1 MVQSIHN
8 VGVLRIK
15 SLLTAILIFVSVSV
29 FAHEE
34 HGAHAEATAH
44 DTAAVAAEVVT
55 AETHA
60 AEAHAGEEAHGT
72 EKFDAGKLIVEHIS
86 DSHDWHLW
94 GHTAVPLPIIVY
106 NSERGLSIFSSSRF
120 EHGHKT
126 YNGYKLEDNKI
137 IAVNEMEPTDVHA
150 ATENEELT
158 HATYD
163 LSITKNVFALL
174 VSIAIMLWMF
184 MSVANSYKRRKGEAP
199 KGMQSLIE
207 PLIVFVRDEVAKP
220 SIGEKKYERYM
231 PYLLTVFFFIWI
243 NNLLGLIPIIP
254 GGANLTGNIAVTMTL
269 ALMTFI
275 ITTVSGNKHY
285 WRHIFAMPGVP
296 VGVLVLLTPIELL
309 GVVLRPFV
317 LMIRLFA
324 NITAGHIIA
333 LSFFSLIFIFG
344 EMSTGAGLGVSVLSV
359 AFVVFMT
366 MLELLVAFLQAFVF
380 TLLSAI
386 YFGAAVEEH
395 DHDHHGHD
403 AHVEEALVI

>member
-15 SLLTAILIFVSVSV
+15 GILTAVLLFLSVSL
-29 FAHEE
+29 FANEDSV
-34 HGAHAEATAH
+34 ATNAEAV
-44 DTAAVAAEVVT
+44 AVEQTSATEHHEV
-55 AETHA
+55 
-60 AEAHAGEEAHGT
+60 AGEESTG
-72 EKFDAGKLIVEHIS
+72 KFDAGKMIVEHIS
-86 DSHDWHLW
+86 DSHGWHLW
-94 GHTAVPLPIIVY
+94 GHTTVPLPIIIY
-106 NSERGLSIFSSSRF
+106 NSTRGISVFSSSRF

-126 YNGYKLEDNKI
+126 YAGYKLEENTI
-137 IAVNEMEPTDVHA
+137 VAVNETEEMDAHS
-150 ATENEELT
+150 ATVNEELT
-158 HATYD
+158 KATYD
-163 LSITKNVFALL
+163 LSITKNVFALF

-184 MSVANSYKRRKGEAP
+184 MSVASSYKRRQGQAP

-207 PLIVFVRDEVAKP
+207 PLVVFVRDEIAKP
-220 SIGEKKYERYM
+220 SIGHKKYERYM

-269 ALMTFI
+269 AVISFL
-275 ITTVSGNKHY
+275 ITTFSGNKHY

-296 VGVLVLLTPIELL
+296 IGVLFLLTPIEIL
-309 GVVLRPFV
+309 GVILRPFV

-344 EMSTGAGLGVSVLSV
+344 EMSTAGGFGVSILSV

-395 DHDHHGHD
+395 DHDHEGHD
-403 AHVEEALVI
+403 AHVEEALLV